1 MPAPLSASVR
11 CVDPLLSA
19 HYARPHPRPASRI
32 PLLITTAC
40 DRWTGRPCKPFGFI
54 LPNSIHC
61 TEALEAAEGEKERS
75 KTGWALTQTD
85 NLRWRAALVIV
96 PFFSAASPKN
106 SVPLLMVV
114 PSTPGRTDRQSFFLV
129 LVPIAPFQKASTI
142 SVFIPRLA
150 SDDARIALSQATVA
164 PSAPTAATK
173 KAAQSTSMT
182 LRSHRLAQ
190 VRQAKG

>member
-1 MPAPLSASVR
+1 MERSPPADEGAQGGDDFLQDALARYTTILEHKVTPADGKDTRAQRMPAPLSASVR

-129 LVPIAPFQKASTI
+129 LVPIAPFQK
-142 SVFIPRLA
+142 PYLRL
-150 SDDARIALSQATVA
+150 L
-164 PSAPTAATK
+164 
-173 KAAQSTSMT
+173 
-182 LRSHRLAQ
+182 
-190 VRQAKG
+190 